1 MRVNVQWL
9 RDWVDVEMDPQT
21 LAEELTTAGLEV
33 DAVLP
38 VAGPLDGVVVGRIV
52 ELAAH
57 PEADRLSLCVVDD
70 GQARHEVV
78 CGAPNAA
85 AGLIVPYA
93 RVGARLPDGRLIEA
107 AEFRGATSNG
117 MLCSARELGISDD
130 ASGLLV
136 LDAQAPPGTPL
147 ADWLALDDAVLDI
160 DLTPN
165 RGDCFSVIG
174 IAREIAAFRGR
185 PMRTPM
191 LQAVPAGVD
200 ATFAVEL
207 ENASAC
213 PRFAGRVI
221 RALRSGGRSPDW
233 MQERLRR
240 AGLRPIHPVVDVT
253 NYVMLEL
260 GQPLHAYR
268 LDRLSGRIVV
278 RSAKP
283 GEPLTLLDGSEI
295 ELDKDTL
302 VIADE
307 SGAIGLAGIMGGDG
321 TAVDENTEHVFLES
335 AFFAPEGIHGRAR
348 RYGLQT
354 DASTRFERGVD
365 PGGQERAIERATELL
380 MSIAGG
386 EAGPV
391 QVAESIPDVPKPVPV
406 RLRQA
411 RLEKLL
417 GMELEPAAVE
427 ALLRRLEMDPQ
438 RNGDGWSV
446 VPPPFRFDIAI
457 EEDLVEE
464 VGRMVG
470 YDNVP
475 VTPEETPTRPG
486 TASEQHVD
494 GDAVSDLLVA
504 RGYSE
509 VITYSFIDERAQREV
524 DPQRAAVRLA
534 NPIASDMNV
543 MRSTLWPGLLDVAVR
558 NMARQQPGLRIF
570 EIGAQFA
577 HGADAIRETAMVAGL
592 ALGRQWPEHWDLDAR
607 DVDFFDVKADI
618 EALLKLTRRQA
629 QFRHEADRH
638 PALHPGRSAR
648 IMMQDRAVG
657 WLGSLHPGL
666 QQRYELRKPAIL
678 FSLELDALFD
688 ADVPASRAISKF
700 PAVRRDLAVVVDEG
714 VAVQS
719 LVELVRSNAGASLE
733 SIAVFDLYRGEHIGK
748 NRKSVGLGLILRD
761 QSRTL
766 TDEDADRTVQSVARS
781 LEQEFG
787 GRIRTQGTDTGQ

>member
-9 RDWVDVEMDPQT
+9 RDWVDLETDPRT

-38 VAGPLDGVVVGRIV
+38 VAGPPDGVVVGRIV
-52 ELAAH
+52 ELTAH
-57 PEADRLSLCVVDD
+57 PQADRLSVCVVDD
-70 GQARHEVV
+70 GAARHEVV

-85 AGLIVPYA
+85 AGLAVPYA
-93 RVGARLPDGRLIEA
+93 RVGARLPSGQRVEA
-107 AEFRGATSNG
+107 AEFRGVVSNG
-117 MLCSARELGISDD
+117 MLCSARELELSDD

-136 LDAQAPPGTPL
+136 LDAEAPPGTPL

-174 IAREIAAFRGR
+174 VAREIAAYGGR
-185 PMRTPM
+185 EMHAPSLEP
-191 LQAVPAGVD
+191 VPARID
-200 ATFAVEL
+200 ATLGVEL
-207 ENASAC
+207 DNASAC

-221 RALRSGGRSPDW
+221 RGLRTAGRSPDW

-240 AGLRPIHPVVDVT
+240 VGLRPIHPVVDVT

-268 LDRLSGRIVV
+268 LDRLSGRIIV
-278 RSAKP
+278 RSASP
-283 GEPLTLLDGSEI
+283 GEPLTLLDGREVK
-295 ELDKDTL
+295 LDEDTL

-307 SGAIGLAGIMGGDG
+307 SGAIGLAGIMGGAG
-321 TAVDENTEHVFLES
+321 TAVDEQTQHVFLES
-335 AFFAPEGIHGRAR
+335 AFFAPEGILGRAR

-380 MSIAGG
+380 LSIAGG

-391 QVAESIPDVPKPVPV
+391 QLAESLPDVPRQLPV
-406 RLRQA
+406 RLRHD
-411 RLEKLL
+411 RLQRLL
-417 GMELEPAAVE
+417 GMQLEPADVE
-427 ALLRRLEMDPQ
+427 ALLRRLEMDPR
-438 RNGDGWSV
+438 RNGNGWSV

-475 VTPEETPTRPG
+475 VTPEDSSTRLG
-486 TASEQHVD
+486 TATEQHVD
-494 GDAVSDLLVA
+494 GDAVTDLLVG

-509 VITYSFIDERAQREV
+509 VITYSFIDERAQRYV
-524 DPQRAAVRLA
+524 DPEGVAARLA

-577 HGADAIRETAMVAGL
+577 QVDGNIGETAVTAGL

-607 DVDFFDVKADI
+607 DVDFFDVKADV
-618 EALLKLTRRQA
+618 EALLKLTRREEQYRLEAA
-629 QFRHEADRH
+629 QH
-638 PALHPGRSAR
+638 PALHPGQSAR
-648 IMMQDRAVG
+648 IVNRDRTVG
-657 WLGSLHPGL
+657 WLGCLHPGL
-666 QQRYELRKPAIL
+666 QQRFELRKPAIL
-678 FSLELDALFD
+678 FSLELDALLD
-688 ADVPASRAISKF
+688 AELPSSRAISKF
-700 PAVRRDLAVVVDEG
+700 PAVRRDLAIVVNES

-733 SIAVFDLYRGEHIGK
+733 SIVVFDLYRGEHIGE

-761 QSRTL
+761 RSRTL
-766 TDEDADRTVQSVARS
+766 TDDDADRTVQSVARR

-787 GRIRTQGTDTGQ
+787 ARIRTQGTDTGQ

>member
-9 RDWVDVEMDPQT
+9 RDWVDLEMDPRT
-21 LAEELTTAGLEV
+21 LAHQLTTAGLEV

-38 VAGPLDGVVVGRIV
+38 VAGSLDGVVVGRIV
-52 ELAAH
+52 ELAPH
-57 PEADRLSLCVVDD
+57 PQADRLSRCVVDD
-70 GQARHEVV
+70 GEARHEVV
-78 CGAPNAA
+78 CGARNAA
-85 AGLIVPYA
+85 AGLTVPYA
-93 RVGARLPDGRLIEA
+93 RIGARLPGGTLVAA
-107 AEFRGATSNG
+107 AEFRGVISNG
-117 MLCSARELGISDD
+117 MLCSARELELSDD

-136 LDAQAPPGTPL
+136 LDAEAPPGTPL
-147 ADWLALDDAVLDI
+147 ADWLGLDDAVLDI

-174 IAREIAAFRGR
+174 IAREIAAFGGR
-185 PMRTPM
+185 EMHAPSLDP
-191 LQAVPAGVD
+191 VPARID
-200 ATFAVEL
+200 ATFGVEL
-207 ENASAC
+207 DNASAC

-221 RALRSGGRSPDW
+221 RGLRTAGRSPDW

-268 LDRLSGRIVV
+268 LDRLSGRIIV
-278 RSAKP
+278 RSASA
-283 GEPLTLLDGSEI
+283 GEPLTLLDGREVR
-295 ELDKDTL
+295 LDEDTL

-307 SGAIGLAGIMGGDG
+307 SGAIGLAGIMGGAG
-321 TAVDENTEHVFLES
+321 TAVDEQTQHVFLES
-335 AFFAPEGIHGRAR
+335 AFFAPEGILGRAR
-348 RYGLQT
+348 RYALQT

-380 MSIAGG
+380 LSIAGG
-386 EAGPV
+386 QAGPV
-391 QVAESIPDVPKPVPV
+391 EVTESLPDVPKPVPV
-406 RLRQA
+406 RLRHG

-417 GMELEPAAVE
+417 GMELEPADVE
-427 ALLRRLEMDPQ
+427 ALLRRLEMDP
-438 RNGDGWSV
+438 RLNGDGWSV
-446 VPPPFRFDIAI
+446 VPPAFRFDIAI

-475 VTPEETPTRPG
+475 VTPEEISTRLG
-486 TASEQHVD
+486 TATEQHVD
-494 GDAVSDLLVA
+494 GDAVQDLLVG

-509 VITYSFIDERAQREV
+509 VITYSFIDERAQRDI
-524 DPQRAAVRLA
+524 DPQGVAVRLA

-543 MRSTLWPGLLDVAVR
+543 MRSTLWPSLLDVATR

-577 HGADAIRETAMVAGL
+577 QVADNIGETAVIAGL
-592 ALGRQWPEHWDLDAR
+592 ALGRQWPEHWDLDGR
-607 DVDFFDVKADI
+607 DVDFFDVKADV
-618 EALLKLTRRQA
+618 EALLKLTRREA
-629 QFRHEADRH
+629 QYRLETGQH
-638 PALHPGRSAR
+638 PALHPGQSAR
-648 IMMQDRAVG
+648 IVNRDTTVG
-657 WLGSLHPGL
+657 WLGCLHPGL
-666 QQRYELRKPAIL
+666 QQRLQLRKPAVL

-688 ADVPASRAISKF
+688 AEVPASRAVSKF
-700 PAVRRDLAVVVDEG
+700 PAVRRDLAIVVDEA

-719 LVELVRSNAGASLE
+719 LVELVRSNAGATLE
-733 SIAVFDLYRGEHIGK
+733 STVVFDLYRGEHIGE

-766 TDEDADRTVQSVARS
+766 TDDDADRTVQSVARR

-787 GRIRTQGTDTGQ
+787 AKIRTQGTDTEQ